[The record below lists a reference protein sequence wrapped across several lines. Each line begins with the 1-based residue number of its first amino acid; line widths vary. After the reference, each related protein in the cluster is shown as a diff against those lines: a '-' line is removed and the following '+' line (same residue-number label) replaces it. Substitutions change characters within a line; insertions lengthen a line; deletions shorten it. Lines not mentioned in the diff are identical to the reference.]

1 MQYTKLGNSD
11 LTVSRISMG
20 CMGFGDAKN
29 RQHSW
34 TLDEDHAREIIRR
47 GLELGVNF
55 FDTAIGYQSGTSEQ
69 YLGRAIRDFARREEV
84 VVATKF
90 LPRTQAE
97 IAAGITGQQHIA
109 RMLDTSLKNLG
120 LDYVDLYIYHMW
132 DYETPIYDVLDGLNQ
147 AVKAGKV
154 RYIGISN
161 CFAYQLAKA
170 NALAEREG
178 FAKFVSVQGHY
189 NLIFREEEREM
200 ARLCQEDNIAMTP
213 YSALAGG
220 RLSKRPGE
228 TSKRLE
234 EDSYAKFKYDATAK
248 QDEVIIQRVAEL
260 AENRGVSM
268 TEISLAWLLTK
279 VTAPVVGATKLHH
292 IDGAAKAVELTLSPD
307 EIAYLEAEYV
317 PHKLVGVMAQNT
329 PAAAREQHVWSTG
342 NQTLQ

>member
-11 LTVSRISMG
+11 LTVSRICMG

-29 RQHSW
+29 GQHSW
-34 TLDEDHAREIIRR
+34 TLDEAHAREIIRR

-200 ARLCQEDNIAMTP
+200 ARLCAEDNIAMTP

-317 PHKLVGVMAQNT
+317 SHKLVGVMAQNT
-329 PAAAREQHVWSTG
+329 PAAAREQHV
-342 NQTLQ
+342 